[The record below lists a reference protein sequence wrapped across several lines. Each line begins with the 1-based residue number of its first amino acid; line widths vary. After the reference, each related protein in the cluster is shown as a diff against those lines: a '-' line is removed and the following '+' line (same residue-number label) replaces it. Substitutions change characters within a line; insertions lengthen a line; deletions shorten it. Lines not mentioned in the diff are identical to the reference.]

1 MTNNGGHKGE
11 ITRLCEWSKVR
22 VSPQVWTRERRMALT
37 SAADSWRRVNNLPQA
52 PLNWSGV
59 DGCVLEANRYAGVVQ
74 IEGATVEI
82 YPKLDAHLLERTAP
96 DESAAHSVL
105 SSLTW
110 MLEVA
115 NFGDAIDAQTAT
127 LGTAPLEFA
136 DIWAWLFARDLRE
149 QLQLGLASAY
159 IAHQDDIMAVRG
171 RIQIARQVSQNWN
184 RFDRI
189 ACAWDEWTPDTALNR
204 VLKCACRVLSRRV
217 SHPVTRGLIFDCL
230 FLLEEVRDVA
240 PETALHAAAR
250 LIHTR
255 ATERFRLSFD
265 FARRIL
271 QGSGPALGAGGEDT
285 FVFLVNMDKV
295 FEAFARA
302 VIEARF
308 NTIVTEQKDLGTLLE
323 LRLGGVRQKADLH
336 WRDNDGVS
344 WIADAKYKHLAKDSQ
359 NALDFF
365 DDETEN
371 RAGRKLSPDD
381 VRQVGVYA
389 ELLRR
394 QNKGIAL
401 PQLMILYPFVGKGRF
416 AISQCRMWN
425 GAQLSLVPLCV
436 TPRANLRQCAPL

>member
-1 MTNNGGHKGE
+1 MANNGGRSSE
-11 ITRLCEWSKVR
+11 VLRLCEWSKVR
-22 VSPQVWTRERRMALT
+22 VSTELWTSERRMAL
-37 SAADSWRRVNNLPQA
+37 SLAAESWRRANHLPQA
-52 PLNWSGV
+52 PLSWSGV

-96 DESAAHSVL
+96 DEGLARSVL

-110 MLEVA
+110 MMDAA

-136 DIWAWLFARDLRE
+136 DVWAWLFARSLRA

-159 IAHQDDIMAVRG
+159 IAHQDDVMAVRG

-184 RFDRI
+184 RFDRV
-189 ACAWDEWTPDTALNR
+189 ACAWDEWTPDTVLNR
-204 VLKCACRVLSRRV
+204 VLKCACRVLARRV
-217 SHPVTRGLIFDCL
+217 SHPVTRGLVFDCL
-230 FLLEEVRDVA
+230 FLLDEVREVA
-240 PETALHAAAR
+240 PEAALHAAAR
-250 LIHTR
+250 LVHTR
-255 ATERFRLSFD
+255 ATERFRLSFS

-308 NTIVTEQKDLGTLLE
+308 DAVIAEQKDLGTLLD
-323 LRLGGVRQKADLH
+323 LRTGGIRQKADLH
-336 WRDNDGVS
+336 WRSSDGTP
-344 WIADAKYKHLAKDSQ
+344 WIADAKYKHLAKDSE

-365 DDETEN
+365 DGETEE
-371 RAGRKLSPDD
+371 RAGRKLSPDG

-389 ELLRR
+389 ELFRR
-394 QNKGIAL
+394 QNKRAAL

-416 AISQCRMWN
+416 CVSRCQMWN
-425 GAQLSLVPLCV
+425 GTQLSLVPLCV
-436 TPRANLRQCAPL
+436 TPRANLRHCSPL